1 MLTTFLSTENYKY
14 RFVCL
19 FYAYKNFAAFL
30 WIGMLSNFYLK
41 QKEHICKLTADS
53 IRQKNEAPFY
63 TILTI

>member
-30 WIGMLSNFYLK
+30 WIGILSNFYLK

-53 IRQKNEAPFY
+53 IK
-63 TILTI
+63 